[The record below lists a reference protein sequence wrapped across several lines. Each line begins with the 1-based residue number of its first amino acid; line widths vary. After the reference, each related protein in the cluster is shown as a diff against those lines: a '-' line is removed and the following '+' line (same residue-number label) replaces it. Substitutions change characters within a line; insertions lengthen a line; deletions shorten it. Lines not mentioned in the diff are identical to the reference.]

1 MMRSQKHLRERGRDC
16 LNLSKSVRTDA
27 DRCMLE
33 DIAAE
38 MIATAAAIENEKRR
52 SASA

>member
-1 MMRSQKHLRERGRDC
+1 
-16 LNLSKSVRTDA
+16 
-27 DRCMLE
+27 MLE